1 MAQPG
6 ILAHSGII
14 DITELV
20 DRRQVSAL
28 NVKIVLL
35 SFLVMLSDGYDL
47 QAVSLAGPGLV
58 QSWHLDRA
66 ALGPVFSAS
75 LFGMLFGG
83 PLFAYVGDRFGR
95 RPAIIW
101 ASLLYGIVT
110 LIAAFATSVDELI
123 VLRFITGL
131 GLGGLPANC
140 IALNAEFAPK
150 RVRATLIVLMYL
162 GVTIGSMLPAAVTAI
177 LGHTYRWEIL
187 FYIGGIA
194 PIVIAAIQFLFLPES
209 IKFLVLQRKSRD
221 KIVGLVRQ
229 LRPGLAI
236 GSDTQ
241 FVIPEDGPK
250 KTGLL
255 VKQLFSGGLAGIT
268 LAIWLLYIVNLMV
281 NFFLHSWMPILF
293 REIGM
298 SVSEM
303 GTATA
308 MYDVGG
314 IVGALVASRLLD
326 RVGIG
331 ILAAFF
337 LVACPFVYVIGLPGL
352 SIVMIGAAVF
362 MTGFC
367 IVGIQLGLSAAV
379 GLIYP
384 TAIRAN
390 GAGWAS
396 SIGRFGAILGP
407 MIGGQL
413 LSMHFSVQ
421 QLFISPILPLAIG
434 CATAVIL
441 ARLCATRFRGHRLG
455 DAAVI

>member
-1 MAQPG
+1 LAQ
-6 ILAHSGII
+6 SGII

-20 DRRQVSAL
+20 DERQVSAF

-123 VLRFITGL
+123 VLRFITGI

-177 LGHTYRWEIL
+177 LGHAYRWEIL

-209 IKFLVLQRKSRD
+209 IKFLVLQGKSRGQ
-221 KIVGLVRQ
+221 IVKLVHE
-229 LRPGLAI
+229 LRPGVVV
-236 GSDTQ
+236 GSETQ
-241 FVIPEDGPK
+241 FVIPEDGPR
-250 KTGLL
+250 KTGFL
-255 VKQLFSGGLAGIT
+255 VKQLFAGGLAGIT

-293 REIGM
+293 RDIGM

-331 ILAAFF
+331 VLAGFF
-337 LVACPFVYVIGLPGL
+337 LIACPFVYVIGTPGI
-352 SIVMIGAAVF
+352 SVVMVAAAVF
-362 MTGFC
+362 MAGFC

-407 MIGGQL
+407 MIGTQL

-434 CATAVIL
+434 CTTAFVL
-441 ARLCATRFRGHRLG
+441 ARLCSTRFQGHRLG
-455 DAAVI
+455 DAAVV

>member
-1 MAQPG
+1 LAQ
-6 ILAHSGII
+6 SGVI
-14 DITELV
+14 DITALV
-20 DRRQVSAL
+20 DERQVSAF
-28 NVKIVLL
+28 NVRIVLL

-47 QAVSLAGPGLV
+47 QAISLAGPGLV

-75 LFGMLFGG
+75 LVGMFFGG

-101 ASLLYGIVT
+101 ASLLYGAVT
-110 LIAAFATSVDELI
+110 LYAAFATSIDELI

-162 GVTIGSMLPAAVTAI
+162 GVTFGSMLPAAVTAV
-177 LGHTYRWEIL
+177 LGHGYRWEIL

-194 PIVIAAIQFLFLPES
+194 PIVIAAIQYLFLPES

-221 KIVGLVRQ
+221 KIVKLVHALQ
-229 LRPGLAI
+229 PGIAV

-250 KTGLL
+250 KSGFL

-268 LAIWLLYIVNLMV
+268 LAIWLLYVVNLMV

-293 REIGM
+293 RDLGM

-314 IVGALVASRLLD
+314 VVGALVASRLLD
-326 RVGIG
+326 RVGIVV
-331 ILAAFF
+331 LAGFF
-337 LVACPFVYVIGLPGL
+337 LLCCPFVYVIGTPGL
-352 SIVMIGAAVF
+352 SVVVVGAAVF

-407 MIGGQL
+407 MIGAQL
-413 LSMHFSVQ
+413 VGMHFSVQ
-421 QLFISPILPLAIG
+421 QIFISPILPLTIG
-434 CATAVIL
+434 CATAFVL
-441 ARLCATRFRGHRLG
+441 ARMCGARFRGHRLG
-455 DAAVI
+455 DAAVV

>member
-1 MAQPG
+1 LAQ
-6 ILAHSGII
+6 SGFI

-20 DRRQVSAL
+20 DQRQISGF

-58 QSWHLDRA
+58 QSWHLERA

-101 ASLLYGIVT
+101 ASLLYGFVT

-123 VLRFITGL
+123 VLRFITGI

-177 LGHTYRWEIL
+177 LGHGYRWEIL

-194 PIVIAAIQFLFLPES
+194 PIVIAAIEFMFLPES
-209 IKFLVLQRKSRD
+209 IKFLVIHRKSRD
-221 KIVGLVRQ
+221 RVVKLVHELQ
-229 LRPGLAI
+229 PGLAI
-236 GSDTQ
+236 GGDTQ
-241 FVIPEDGPK
+241 FIIPDEGPK
-250 KTGLL
+250 KTGFL
-255 VKQLFSGGLAGIT
+255 VRQLFGGGLAGIT

-293 REIGM
+293 RDIGM

-314 IVGALVASRLLD
+314 ILGALVASRLLD
-326 RVGIG
+326 RIG
-331 ILAAFF
+331 IVVLAAFF
-337 LVACPFVYVIGLPGL
+337 LIACPFVYVIGTPGL
-352 SIVMIGAAVF
+352 SVVMVAAAVF
-362 MTGFC
+362 VTGFC
-367 IVGIQLGLSAAV
+367 IVGIQLGLSATV

-407 MIGGQL
+407 MIGAQL
-413 LSMHFSVQ
+413 LSMQFTVQ

-434 CATAVIL
+434 CATALYL
-441 ARLCATRFRGHRLG
+441 ARLCSARFQGHRLG
-455 DAAVI
+455 DAAVV

>member
-1 MAQPG
+1 MAQ
-6 ILAHSGII
+6 SGII
-14 DITELV
+14 DITTLV
-20 DRRQVSAL
+20 DERQVSAF

-47 QAVSLAGPGLV
+47 QAISLAGPGLV

-75 LFGMLFGG
+75 LVGMFFGG

-101 ASLLYGIVT
+101 ASLLYGAVT
-110 LIAAFATSVDELI
+110 LAAAFATSVDELI
-123 VLRFITGL
+123 ALRFITGL

-150 RVRATLIVLMYL
+150 RVRATMIVLMYL
-162 GVTIGSMLPAAVTAI
+162 GVTFGSMLPAAVTAI
-177 LGHTYRWEIL
+177 LGHGYRWEIL

-194 PIVIAAIQFLFLPES
+194 PLVIAAIQVLFLPES

-221 KIVGLVRQ
+221 KIVALVRA
-229 LRPGLAI
+229 LRPDLAVDA
-236 GSDTQ
+236 GTQ
-241 FVIPEDGPK
+241 FVIPEEAPK
-250 KTGLL
+250 QPGLL
-255 VKQLFSGGLAGIT
+255 VKQLFTGGLAGIT

-293 REIGM
+293 HDLGM

-303 GTATA
+303 GTVTA

-314 IVGALVASRLLD
+314 VVGALVASRLLD
-326 RVGIG
+326 RIG
-331 ILAAFF
+331 IIVLAAFF
-337 LVACPFVYVIGLPGL
+337 LICCPFVYVIGTPGL
-352 SIVMIGAAVF
+352 SSVMVGAAVF

-367 IVGIQLGLSAAV
+367 IVGIQLGLSATV

-407 MIGGQL
+407 MVGAQL
-413 LSMHFSVQ
+413 VGMHFTVEQ
-421 QLFISPILPLAIG
+421 IFISPILPLAIG
-434 CATAVIL
+434 CATAFVL
-441 ARLCATRFRGHRLG
+441 ARMCGARFQGHRLG
-455 DAAVI
+455 DAAVV